1 MLLSQ
6 RLLCGFIAFCI
17 SCGVDVS
24 TLPPLPDIA
33 EDAFTTSARGEV
45 ASLRAALQD
54 DPQDPA
60 ANGRLGMLLHA
71 HQLYQGA
78 RTCYQRAQ
86 SLDPENFRWPYLL
99 GIIETTLGDPETAV
113 QSIRKSLELHDYRLA
128 HIRLGAAL
136 LAADDLEASQRAF
149 EDSLQLDPPEAAGYY
164 GLGKVLAQLGETPD
178 AVRMLEKAA
187 ELDPYAGG
195 VHYALA
201 LAYRDLGNPDVSNRH
216 LALSQRYQQSEPNL
230 SDDVLAEVESLR
242 RDQNWLLGQGQ
253 QSEANGD
260 LNAAIKHYLAAL
272 EIQPDFAAAHVNL
285 VGAYGGLGRF
295 ADAEP
300 HYHKALEIDPEIE
313 ELHHNWGVIQIRLGR
328 RDEAEAAFR
337 RALEINPYS
346 ADGHFNLGALLYESG
361 RQQAGLQ
368 SLDDALR
375 FAPGHPLAHF
385 QLGLHAVLGGRVE
398 EGIAHYEKSLQSPI
412 NANTPRFLHALAD
425 ANFRAGRREVAVEM
439 AEQALAAAQQMGL
452 RELAESIQ
460 TDLEVLRNR

>member
-1 MLLSQ
+1 MPLNQ
-6 RLLCGFIAFCI
+6 GLLCAVFAFCL
-17 SCGVDVS
+17 SCGADVAP
-24 TLPPLPDIA
+24 LPPLPDIS
-33 EDAFTTSARGEV
+33 EDSFTTSARGEV

-71 HQLYQGA
+71 HQLYEGA

-99 GIIETTLGDPETAV
+99 GIIETTLGDPEAAV
-113 QSIRKSLELHDYRLA
+113 QSIRKSIELHDYRPA
-128 HIRLGAAL
+128 HIRLGDAL
-136 LAADDLEASQRAF
+136 LAGDELEASRRAF
-149 EDSLQLDPPEAAGYY
+149 EDSLQLDSPEAAGYY
-164 GLGKVLAQLGETPD
+164 GLGKVLAQQGETSD

-201 LAYRDLGNPDVSNRH
+201 ISYRDLGNSDVSNRH
-216 LALSQRYQQSEPNL
+216 LALSERYEQSDPGL
-230 SDDVLAEVESLR
+230 SDEVLAEVEKLR
-242 RDQNWLLGQGQ
+242 QDQNWLLGEGQ
-253 QSEANGD
+253 RLEAEGD
-260 LNAAIKHYLAAL
+260 LNGAIRQYQAAL
-272 EIQPDFAAAHVNL
+272 EIQPDFVAAHVNL

-313 ELHHNWGVIQIRLGR
+313 ELHHNWGVIQISLGR

-361 RQQAGLQ
+361 RRNEGLRE
-368 SLDDALR
+368 LEETLR
-375 FAPGHPLAHF
+375 CAPNHALAHF
-385 QLGLHAVLGGRVE
+385 QLGLHAVRGGRID
-398 EGIAHYEKSLQSPI
+398 EGIAHYEKSLAAPADSK
-412 NANTPRFLHALAD
+412 TPRILHVLAD
-425 ANFRAGRREVAVEM
+425 AHFRAGRRRVALEY
-439 AEQALAAAQQMGL
+439 AEQALAAAEQMGL
-452 RELAESIQ
+452 QDLAGLIRG
-460 TDLEVLRNR
+460 DLRTLRNP